1 MTPYQEKAW
10 SCLSKQE
17 QESLFLII
25 GQNKTTWEAG
35 EILKITHYKYLEI
48 KERAEKF
55 FRLFGDFFAKHEAIF
70 RPDCPCEPQFRDYIE
85 SLIERRSS
93 KREARVSSGDSAH
106 LIPAVNNR
114 CINRN
119 MRWLKETNNEWDKDT
134 RNLIFEFDRWNT
146 FRILPVMLQ
155 QPSAYKRRLN
165 RKFKAYIKYMVTRMP
180 DWALARI
187 QDRFWYKSK
196 RDSKEKYWIAL
207 IYPSDLK
214 HYKVISVRPTQEVVN
229 SLTKF
234 YIYVFKTKDEADTF
248 GFLVSQ
254 FRNKS
259 NRNIRVSQ
267 KFWPEFRLIISQA
280 INYKEINNMDV
291 TVQSLDN
298 AYSIK
303 RSPKSSK
310 GEKPLPNEGVERAK
324 NRIFY

>member
-1 MTPYQEKAW
+1 MMKPYQEKAW
-10 SCLSKQE
+10 NYLSKPE
-17 QESLFLII
+17 QDSLFLIL

-35 EILKITHYKYLEI
+35 EILHLTHYKYLEV

-55 FRLFGDFFAKHEAIF
+55 FRLFGDFFEKHESIF
-70 RPDCPCEPQFRDYIE
+70 RPDCPCEYQFRDYIE

-93 KREARVSSGDSAH
+93 RLEARIASGDSSH
-106 LIPAVNNR
+106 LIPTVNNR

-119 MRWLKETNNEWDKDT
+119 MRWLSESHNLWDKDT
-134 RNLIFEFDRWNT
+134 RNLILEFDRWNT

-155 QPSAYKRRLN
+155 QPSPYKRRVN
-165 RKFKAYIKYMVTRMP
+165 RKFKAYIKYLITRMP
-180 DWALARI
+180 DWALERI
-187 QDRFWYKSK
+187 QERFWYKSK
-196 RDSKEKYWIAL
+196 KKNKEKFWIAL

-214 HYKVISVRPTQEVVN
+214 HYKVISVKSNSDVVK

-234 YIYVFKTKDEADTF
+234 YIYVFKTQDDADTF

-259 NRNIRVSQ
+259 SKNIKVSQ

-280 INYKEINNMDV
+280 INYKEINNMDI
-291 TVQSLDN
+291 TIQSLDN

-303 RSPKSSK
+303 RPKKPK
-310 GEKPLPNEGVERAK
+310 GEKSLPNEGVERAP
-324 NRIFY
+324 NTTLY